1 MRKQALR
8 KCGECGG
15 NKQHEFGTNMINRK
29 NRYKSESN
37 GGTNDKKTES
47 ALPNCSRNNG
57 SRTLGSAVLT
67 ALWKTAA
74 FALLICIGAAAILG
88 CSGGESLAPVKTE
101 RPAEQTD
108 SPAPNPT
115 QVLAGDYIPPVRT
128 PLPLPADEPNPFET
142 ELQFNN
148 ENFAR
153 AFKYKY
159 GAIYVSD
166 RSSIAELHLR
176 RCGLMYIDDL
186 TKFGYLRVLD
196 LSENMIYDL
205 SPLEKLTALRKLNLD
220 TNNISDI
227 SHLSELTE
235 LLELDIDKNNISNLY
250 PLMPLKNMTKLLA
263 HENEIHDLQPLS
275 ELTKLQKLGL
285 RSNSISD
292 LRPLSKLVELREL
305 YLHDNSISDVSPL
318 SELHELR
325 RLNLHDNVLSDIS
338 ELRSLENM
346 ERLWIYNNS
355 ISDISALAGMKKLS
369 VLYAGMNSI
378 EDISSLTELVN
389 LTDVSLHNN
398 AITDVS
404 ALEEHVNLKKLDLS
418 GNPIDDSAVEVLC
431 TLTGLEKLDL
441 QRTGISQ
448 EGVAAIRAALPKANV
463 LA

>member
-1 MRKQALR
+1 
-8 KCGECGG
+8 
-15 NKQHEFGTNMINRK
+15 MINRK
-29 NRYKSESN
+29 NTYKSKSN
-37 GGTNDKKTES
+37 NETDDKKAKS
-47 ALPNCSRNNG
+47 ALQHCSRNNG
-57 SRTLGSAVLT
+57 VRTPGPAVLT
-67 ALWKTAA
+67 ALRKPAA
-74 FALLICIGAAAILG
+74 FALLICIVAAAILG
-88 CSGGESLAPVKTE
+88 CSGGESLAPVKPE

-108 SPAPNPT
+108 SPVPNPT
-115 QVLAGDYIPPVRT
+115 QVLSGDYIPPVQT
-128 PLPLPADEPNPFET
+128 PLPLHADEPNPFET

-159 GAIYVSD
+159 GSICVSD

-205 SPLEKLTALRKLNLD
+205 SPIEKLTALRKLNLD

-250 PLMPLKNMTKLLA
+250 PLTPLKNMTKLLA

-355 ISDISALAGMKKLS
+355 ISDISALAGMKELS

-418 GNPIDDSAVEVLC
+418 GNPLDDSAVEVLC

-448 EGVAAIRAALPKANV
+448 EGIAAIRAALPKANV